1 MRRQLHLLMKQIK
14 KVKKKRERKIL
25 EADIMGNTTEH
36 DGLNIAGSV

>member
-14 KVKKKRERKIL
+14 KVKKKREIL

-36 DGLNIAGSV
+36 YGLNIAGSV